1 MLPGIAHSA
10 RSSALRTSRTVTR
23 SPRSSMSL
31 KIIASMLPSATF
43 DSPVLALYRQPG
55 RPPVGQPFPQPARP
69 VATGPQQGHRLVGEH
84 AVWTPTVRHDLP
96 VPRYLLQI
104 RLQPLHGDGARPR
117 YVPGPVLLLRADVE
131 DDYAPVAKALH
142 QLRRVHGLQ
151 RIPVLEVGLDHP

>member
-43 DSPVLALYRQPG
+43 DSPVLALYR
-55 RPPVGQPFPQPARP
+55 QPARP

-117 YVPGPVLLLRADVE
+117 YVPGPVLLLRADV
-131 DDYAPVAKALH
+131 
-142 QLRRVHGLQ
+142 
-151 RIPVLEVGLDHP
+151 